1 MIGIGP
7 KIKDAAKPTFYFDSI
22 FRQDSSNYEVYSD
35 SCKSIVESF
44 VQGYNGNK
52 CEAIYI

>member
-1 MIGIGP
+1 MIGTGP

-22 FRQDSSNYEVYSD
+22 FRQDSSNYEVYSE

-52 CEAIYI
+52 